1 MVYILELKINKTKQT
16 KQMSSILVSLFH
28 LFELKTLVMKG
39 TDCQFTGSF
48 NFNYHT
54 ITIMSSTTPDRMVV
68 GFMTTYVI
76 NAYHH

>member
-28 LFELKTLVMKG
+28 LFELKTLVIKG
-39 TDCQFTGSF
+39 TDCQFTGSCK
-48 NFNYHT
+48 FNYHT
-54 ITIMSSTTPDRMVV
+54 ITIMSSTTPDCMVV